1 MTLAGWIVTLL
12 GACSLTFVA
21 EAVAAL
27 YRINPVLSP
36 ETLLLAA
43 AFAVV
48 PAVLLKVSRGL
59 VRSVFMVVAFVLLIA
74 YVGRLLALSFAPQH
88 FAYSHLIPFSDE
100 TIRRSLLILLPTTAA
115 FWAGLWLFARVFAK
129 NWPQSVTFSGVYRHR
144 KAIIAISVVLAVG
157 QLLLHTFVVSNAP
170 ATRLTFLTRIIQ
182 VDLMG
187 LLLMFLWVQ
196 YWGNLARVEKAGVV
210 AFFCIVAIAE
220 LIQGSRGFVL
230 IVANSWVLVVA
241 LARPDLRLSFRS
253 VLVIVMLGL
262 AALPLYFTATNAIRD
277 VVRAEGGRFVTDFPR
292 ILADPFWFG
301 FRDSFWQLSNRFQL
315 FDEAT
320 AVFSY
325 HTALGPQ
332 LFTFSNV
339 GQGILSGLVPSWL
352 WQPNWVHLGQAF
364 GYLYQGL
371 AVGVAHSGAWS
382 GFGTLYMLAG
392 QYVILAGFIFGGLL
406 AMALTWVS
414 RVGAW
419 GTGVLL
425 FILLFLYVFFL
436 SGNIDT
442 LLGDLAREIIV
453 LGLLAVLLDAVARPS
468 SAPRADVDRQAASE
482 RPGALV
488 T

>member
-1 MTLAGWIVTLL
+1 MTLAGWTVLLL
-12 GACSLTFVA
+12 GACSLAFGVQALVA
-21 EAVAAL
+21 FATAQTD
-27 YRINPVLSP
+27 LSP

-43 AFAVV
+43 AFAAV
-48 PAVLLKVSRGL
+48 PAVLLKASRGL
-59 VRSVFMVVAFVLLIA
+59 VRSVFTVVAFVLLVA

-115 FWAGLWLFARVFAK
+115 FWAGLWLFARVFEK
-129 NWPQSVTFSGVYRHR
+129 NWPQSITFSGVYRHR
-144 KAIIAISVVLAVG
+144 GAIIAIGVAVAIG
-157 QLLLHTFVVSNAP
+157 QLLLHTFVGSTAP
-170 ATRLTFLTRIIQ
+170 VTRLTFLARVLQ
-182 VDLMG
+182 VEVMG

-196 YWGNLARVEKAGVV
+196 NRAQLTQLEKAGVV
-210 AFFCIVAIAE
+210 AFFCIEAVAE

-230 IVANSWVLVVA
+230 IVVNSWVLVVA
-241 LARPDLRLSFRS
+241 LARPDLRLSFRF
-253 VLVIVMLGL
+253 VLVMVILGVV
-262 AALPLYFTATNAIRD
+262 ALPLYFTATNAIRD
-277 VVRAEGGRFVTDFPR
+277 VVRAEGGRFITDFPR
-292 ILADPFWFG
+292 ILVDPFWFG
-301 FRDSFWQLSNRFQL
+301 FRASFWQLDDRFQS
-315 FDEAT
+315 FDMAT

-352 WQPNWVHLGQAF
+352 WQPSWVHIGQAF

-406 AMALTWVS
+406 VMALTLAS

-419 GTGVLL
+419 GTGVML
-425 FILLFLYVFFL
+425 FILWFVYLFFL

-442 LLGDLAREIIV
+442 LLGDLVREIIV
-453 LGLLAVLLDAVARPS
+453 LGLFAVLLDAATRPS
-468 SAPRADVDRQAASE
+468 STLRSELDRQAASE